1 MLFSIV
7 RGSLEP
13 ALSAYGWFQ
22 VIPSFISDDI
32 RQCFDL
38 QFTTNHFMQ
47 ILLKTGPALMYWKV
61 EQMLLQSRPAFLYHK
76 VRKVVLQNR
85 AGITD

>member
-1 MLFSIV
+1 MA
-7 RGSLEP
+7 GSRSFHPL
-13 ALSAYGWFQ
+13 Q
-22 VIPSFISDDI
+22 VMTADNV
-32 RQCFDL
+32 L
-38 QFTTNHFMQ
+38 TYNFTINHFMH
-47 ILLKTGPALMYWKV
+47 ILLKIGTALMYWKV